1 MFAVGAGVK
10 TAVGSG
16 AFEAGEGTLAVSVD
30 VDAKGVDTA
39 MESDGNL
46 ARRVGDKSNLMI
58 FDFDGLVENLEVMAA
73 AAGVV
78 IEDDMAMGWFVVVR

>member
-1 MFAVGAGVK
+1 MFAVGAGVE

-16 AFEAGEGTLAVSVD
+16 AFEAGEGTLAVSID
-30 VDAKGVDTA
+30 VDAKGVDNA

-58 FDFDGLVENLEVMAA
+58 FDFDGLVENLEVMVA

-78 IEDDMAMGWFVVVR
+78 TEDDMAMGWFVVMR